1 MFDDVIKFAPCE
13 HDLEKKAEYWQSDT
27 FEKRNHAVLESIKR
41 VTGYYPTKNRQPI
54 RVGVFQVADKT
65 TIDELVG
72 LSKKLKDWFK
82 LDCFQASIDRE
93 TNTAHM
99 LFDFNEYDTGRS
111 VHLNQS
117 QQIVIG
123 VTILR
128 YLDLPRPK
136 GAELWRRYFLA
147 GQYADDPESF
157 KKVLQKL
164 KYKGFCKQDYTLLCD
179 SVLHSMYMCQGL
191 VK

>member
-13 HDLEKKAEYWQSDT
+13 HDLEKRPEYWQSDSY
-27 FEKRNHAVLESIKR
+27 EQRNHAVLESIKK

-54 RVGVFQVADKT
+54 REGVFQVADKT

-82 LDCFQASIDRE
+82 LDCFQASIDRG

-99 LFDFNEYDTGRS
+99 LFDFNEYDTGKS

-164 KYKGFCKQDYTLLCD
+164 K
-179 SVLHSMYMCQGL
+179 
-191 VK
+191 

>member
-27 FEKRNHAVLESIKR
+27 FEKRNHAVLESIKE
-41 VTGYYPTKNRQPI
+41 
-54 RVGVFQVADKT
+54 GVFQVADKT

-99 LFDFNEYDTGRS
+99 LFDFNEYDTGKS

-179 SVLHSMYMCQGL
+179 SIYHSIYMCQGL